1 MPKSA
6 PKSEVGKFQKE
17 EAAFSRYSSSI
28 HSGQMAP
35 SLIQVSFVKTFSG
48 LETSSIAFFKV
59 CLQHQ
64 PETALLAAGRLLSL
78 PLTRP

>member
-6 PKSEVGKFQKE
+6 PKSGVGKFQKE

-35 SLIQVSFVKTFSG
+35 RLIRVSFVKTFSG
-48 LETSSIAFFKV
+48 LETSSIAFFQV
-59 CLQHQ
+59 QHQ